1 MNISHDNE
9 SPKFAQTHVDTCEI
23 SAIYMSRHQ
32 HHARLSL
39 GQWFNLAHTLKDIEL
54 EYAVTALEAKRLI
67 VRKGYN
73 ILSLEP
79 LMHFN
84 AGIGKG
90 E

>member
-1 MNISHDNE
+1 MNISNDN
-9 SPKFAQTHVDTCEI
+9 SPSNFNHTHVDTCEI

-39 GQWFNLAHTLKDIEL
+39 GQWFNLAHSLKDNDL
-54 EYAVTALEAKRLI
+54 AFAVTALEAKRII
-67 VRKGYN
+67 VRKHYTH
-73 ILSLEP
+73 LSLEP